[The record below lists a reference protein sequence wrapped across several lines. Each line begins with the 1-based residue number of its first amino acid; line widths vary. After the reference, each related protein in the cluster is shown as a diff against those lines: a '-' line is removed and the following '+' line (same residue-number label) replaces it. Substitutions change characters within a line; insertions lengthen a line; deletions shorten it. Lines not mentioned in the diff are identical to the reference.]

1 VQGYKLRNLCL
12 VTVVYPGLLLVFLV
26 LQKEG
31 GRFKIVHIACDSVA
45 IPRKK
50 RFSEERLQALQHHGL
65 HSSSS
70 PLHDVHSSHQDDAL
84 HHIW

>member
-45 IPRKK
+45 IPRK
-50 RFSEERLQALQHHGL
+50 
-65 HSSSS
+65 
-70 PLHDVHSSHQDDAL
+70 
-84 HHIW
+84 